1 MFEWKFEIEFLVKLY
16 FYYLTK
22 TRNMRV
28 ILEVVSG
35 PHAGKKIELEEGQT
49 VRVGR
54 TDKADFP
61 TRDTYM
67 SGLHFAVECVA
78 GVGRVKDLGSRNG
91 TLLNGDDL
99 SAAVL
104 NDGDEIFAGQTNFVV
119 RLQKSAPPSSSPA
132 RTTVPQQ
139 ATTVPDVLPLRTNA
153 EQPPPPEEDSTREP
167 SPKPARVNVNAPVQT
182 PPPPPASPRAA
193 FQESPPLRSL
203 PTDRGGR
210 GGMAR
215 SDHVS
220 ASPRSD
226 AVERSPETVG
236 LTPEGRVQKIL
247 ETVAASTPKG
257 RLLQILREQPAPLYA
272 LLDAVHDPQVL
283 ELLHGAREELQP
295 LYEGGQHA
303 PEKIP
308 YLVRLPA
315 QSRLTEAFV
324 NQGWGK
330 NWGVYLTCAAPLAEL
345 RGYFRQSLMVKTQ
358 DGREFFFRFYEPR
371 FLRDILRS
379 SSHADSAKFFGP
391 AGSYLIEAEKPEIL
405 LQCTRT
411 RQGVEIRE
419 RLLLLPGT

>member
-1 MFEWKFEIEFLVKLY
+1 
-16 FYYLTK
+16 
-22 TRNMRV
+22 MRV

-35 PHAGKKIELEEGQT
+35 PHAGKKFELEEGQT

-67 SGLHFAVECVA
+67 SGLHFAVECVG
-78 GVGRVKDLGSRNG
+78 GVGRVKDLDSRNG

-104 NDGDEIFAGQTNFVV
+104 NDGDEIFAGQTNFLV
-119 RLQKSAPPSSSPA
+119 RLQTGAPSMSPA

-139 ATTVPDVLPLRTNA
+139 AATVPDVMPLRTKA
-153 EQPPPPEEDSTREP
+153 EQQPSPLPPEEDSTREP
-167 SPKPARVNVNAPVQT
+167 SPKPARVNVNAPVQ
-182 PPPPPASPRAA
+182 PPQPQTVALK
-193 FQESPPLRSL
+193 ESPPARGL
-203 PTDRGGR
+203 PTDRGRR

-215 SDHVS
+215 SDEGS
-220 ASPRSD
+220 ASSQSK
-226 AVERSPETVG
+226 AVDPSLEAAG

-272 LLDAVHDPQVL
+272 LLDAVHDPQAL
-283 ELLHGAREELQP
+283 ELLHGAREELRP

-308 YLVRLPA
+308 YLVSLPA
-315 QSRLTEAFV
+315 QSRLTEALV

-345 RGYFRQSLMVKTQ
+345 RNYFRQSLMVKTQ

-379 SSHADSAKFFGP
+379 SSSADSAKFFGP
-391 AGSYLIEAEKPEIL
+391 VSSYLVEAEKPEIL
-405 LQCTRT
+405 LQCTKT

-419 RLLLLPGT
+419 RLLLLAGT